1 MFSKAEKCLSTF
13 PKITEEEK
21 IMNKNVILSCAV
33 TGAGETTAKS
43 EHVPVTLKE
52 IADSCIKAAKAGATI
67 AHIHVRDPKTGTLS
81 HDLNLFKEVVERV
94 RVADIDVSL
103 NIAAGGGGD
112 WVPSSEDP
120 TRGGEGTDIQTP
132 AERQEPVGLLLPEI
146 CTLDCG
152 SVNFGDQIYVS

>member
-43 EHVPVTLKE
+43 EHVPVTPKE

-67 AHIHVRDPKTGTLS
+67 AHIHVRDPKTGQLS
-81 HDLNLFKEVVERV
+81 HDVNLFKEDVERDSE
-94 RVADIDVSL
+94 ADTDVIL
-103 NIAAGGGGD
+103 NITAGGGGD

-120 TRGGEGTDIQTP
+120 SRGGEGADIQTP
-132 AERQEPVGLLLPEI
+132 EKRHKPGGSLLPEM
-146 CTLDCG
+146 CTLN
-152 SVNFGDQIYVS
+152 SLKVNT